1 MVLNVVKV
9 LKYLERN
16 QKGQG
21 IVEYALL
28 LAFIVGIAMMLNG
41 ANLGNA
47 VKGVF
52 DDTAELIASFTDSR
66 SPEEKDYANMKNIGM
81 AMANSFS
88 FSNSVAARNK
98 VDSDGK
104 LVSQKNFSV
113 LYVFPDGTA
122 DLFVDGDGYTSSF
135 WLSDAKLNND
145 PRASLYEQTL
155 INAGININD
164 KSAMKINSASD
175 GGNLQNGYAVVLD
188 KNGAS
193 FWGNTDSNFN
203 ASTYKSYTTQSNS
216 TSPGNLAQ
224 YAAGYNVQSIYHNQL
239 EVD

>member
-1 MVLNVVKV
+1 
-9 LKYLERN
+9 
-16 QKGQG
+16 
-21 IVEYALL
+21 
-28 LAFIVGIAMMLNG
+28 
-41 ANLGNA
+41 
-47 VKGVF
+47 
-52 DDTAELIASFTDSR
+52 
-66 SPEEKDYANMKNIGM
+66 
-81 AMANSFS
+81 MANSFS

-145 PRASLYEQTL
+145 PRADLYEQTL
-155 INAGININD
+155 SNAGININD
-164 KSAMKINSASD
+164 KSAMQINSASD

-203 ASTYKSYTTQSNS
+203 ASTYKSYKTSSNS

>member
-52 DDTAELIASFTDSR
+52 DDTAELIACFTDSR

-98 VDSDGK
+98 VDSRRRG
-104 LVSQKNFSV
+104 
-113 LYVFPDGTA
+113 
-122 DLFVDGDGYTSSF
+122 
-135 WLSDAKLNND
+135 
-145 PRASLYEQTL
+145 
-155 INAGININD
+155 
-164 KSAMKINSASD
+164 
-175 GGNLQNGYAVVLD
+175 
-188 KNGAS
+188 
-193 FWGNTDSNFN
+193 
-203 ASTYKSYTTQSNS
+203 
-216 TSPGNLAQ
+216 
-224 YAAGYNVQSIYHNQL
+224 
-239 EVD
+239 

>member
-1 MVLNVVKV
+1 
-9 LKYLERN
+9 
-16 QKGQG
+16 
-21 IVEYALL
+21 
-28 LAFIVGIAMMLNG
+28 MMLNG
-41 ANLGNA
+41 TNLGGA

-52 DDTAELIASFTDSR
+52 DDVAMVLAGGEEFDLNT
-66 SPEEKDYANMKNIGM
+66 PEGRKSADLAHIKKIGLS
-81 AMANSFS
+81 MANSFS

-145 PRASLYEQTL
+145 PRADLYEQTL
-155 INAGININD
+155 SNAGININD
-164 KSAMKINSASD
+164 KSAMQINSASD

-203 ASTYKSYTTQSNS
+203 ASTYKSYKTSSNS